1 MNKDYKKDRG
11 NWAKKEIS
19 LLTLLANESTDG
31 SRKILKKYNKS
42 DAVNHKDL
50 ENKLA
55 ELYFST
61 IDKVELE
68 KEMAKIHPHREWLMK
83 YEVVKVDDD
92 KKDTDKKESDNKD
105 IVIKEEIKI
114 EQVTPD
120 VKVVETK
127 SSADGDCECMKKM
140 LEMKEQKSNAEGS
153 TENKLKENQTLIAV
167 LGIVGIVA
175 ILGIVINKK

>member
-1 MNKDYKKDRG
+1 MNKDYKKDKG

-50 ENKLA
+50 ESKLA

-61 IDKVELE
+61 VDKVELE
-68 KEMAKIHPHREWLMK
+68 KEMAKIHPHREWLIK
-83 YEVVKVDDD
+83 YEVVKVEDD
-92 KKDTDKKESDNKD
+92 KKEPEKKE
-105 IVIKEEIKI
+105 IVLKEEIKI

-120 VKVVETK
+120 VKVIETK
-127 SSADGDCECMKKM
+127 SKAEGDYECPCLKKLM
-140 LEMKEQKSNAEGS
+140 ELQEQKSNANGDEDKK
-153 TENKLKENQTLIAV
+153 TKDNQTILAILGVVGIIAV
-167 LGIVGIVA
+167 LGV
-175 ILGIVINKK
+175 VINKK